1 MKKFLILAAAI
12 CVGGLSTPVFAE
24 ETPAEKVA
32 EKYEFDKVHTQI
44 LFFVDHLGFAKSQ
57 GEFHDYDG
65 SFMFDREHPE
75 KSSVNVTIKS
85 SSIDMDDEAWDTHL
99 KSDHFFNVEAFPDMT
114 FNSTSIE
121 VTGEKT
127 ADIIGDLTIL
137 GVTKPVVLKTV
148 YNKSGE
154 NPYSKKFESG
164 FSATASLKRSD
175 FGMTYGLPGVG
186 DDVEIRIEVEAVRAD
201 ENVKPAE

>member
-1 MKKFLILAAAI
+1 MKKFLILAAAL
-12 CVGGLSTPVFAE
+12 CVGGFSGSAI
-24 ETPAEKVA
+24 AA
-32 EKYEFDKVHTQI
+32 EKYEFDKVHSQI

-65 SFMFDREHPE
+65 SFTFDRENPE
-75 KSSVNVTIKS
+75 NSSVNVTIKS
-85 SSIDMDDEAWDTHL
+85 ASIDMDDEAWDTHM
-99 KSDHFFNVEAFPDMT
+99 KSDHFFNVEAFPDMV
-114 FNSTSIE
+114 FKSTSIA

-127 ADIIGDLTIL
+127 ADITGDLTIL

-186 DDVEIRIEVEAVRAD
+186 DEVEIRLEVEAIRQD
-201 ENVKPAE
+201 AEEEKAAE